1 MREFRGAAGD
11 DRVAEARRRR
21 GEGKDRKVEQQKEV
35 RGEERKGL

>member
-1 MREFRGAAGD
+1 MRDFRGAAGD
-11 DRVAEARRRR
+11 DRVAE